1 MLIVGFWFEG
11 SLRFS
16 VAKKVFDIFGHQEIM
31 PDWAKP
37 LGKTD
42 LINLINQGC
51 FKRLQPLCS
60 KDFKN
65 GLSGDSR
72 VFVRGF

>member
-1 MLIVGFWFEG
+1 MLAVGFRFEG
-11 SLRFS
+11 GLRAL
-16 VAKKVFDIFGHQEIM
+16 VAKKVFYIFGHQEIM
-31 PDWAKP
+31 PDWPKP

>member
-1 MLIVGFWFEG
+1 
-11 SLRFS
+11 
-16 VAKKVFDIFGHQEIM
+16 M